1 MSIFIEKYIEEH
13 KNNKELLQIYHE
25 LKDRENE
32 IISLDILKFVLIEY
46 YNFDVDFELEFDRKE
61 TEKRE
66 KRKYQQKLRKAA
78 FDRYKHCVISNRPE
92 ELLLEAAHI
101 KPVSECNLIKE
112 KEDIDNILLLW
123 HDIHKYFDNYLV
135 SINPETCLFEI
146 KDNINTDLFN
156 EFKNKKIDNLN
167 SNTLNY
173 LKIHYKKFKNL
184 IIN

>member
-1 MSIFIEKYIEEH
+1 MSIFITKYIEEH
-13 KNNKELLQIYHE
+13 KNNKDLIQIYHE
-25 LKDRENE
+25 LKDRKE
-32 IISLDILKFVLIEY
+32 IHLVDILKRVLFEK
-46 YNFDVDFELEFDRKE
+46 YNFDVDFELKE
-61 TEKRE
+61 TEERE

-101 KPVSECNLIKE
+101 KPVSKCNLIKE

-173 LKIHYKKFKNL
+173 LKNHYNKFKNL